1 MNPATAHQ
9 IVSGQTALGI
19 ELGSTRIKAVL
30 TDRHGHVLATGG
42 SDWENEF
49 VDRIWTYP
57 LEAVWQGLAAAYG
70 SLARRVESEHGVRLE
85 TVGAIGI
92 SAMMHGYLVFD
103 ADETQLV
110 GFRTWRNSMT
120 EDAARQLTELF
131 DFNVPQ
137 RWCAAHLAQAIM
149 AKEPHVSRIAHMTT
163 LAGLVH
169 WKLTGRKVVGV
180 GDASGMFPI
189 DPRTTQFD
197 TAMLGKFDQLFAS
210 EGLPW
215 SVAEILPEVLPAG
228 HGAGT
233 LTESGARLLDPSG
246 TLRPGIP
253 CAPPEGDGATGMVA
267 TNSVLPRT
275 GNTSA
280 GTSIFTMVVMDRPLR
295 GVHEEIDVINTPSG
309 DPVAMVH
316 CNNGA
321 SEVNA
326 WAGVFA
332 EFARAIGSDVS
343 TDTVFEALFNA
354 TRAAE
359 PDCGGLLA
367 YNYLAGEVLTGLSEG
382 RPLFLRTP
390 DSHLDLANFMRAQIY
405 AVFGTLA
412 LGMKILRD
420 EDTDLDSMLAHGGL
434 FRTKGVA
441 QSLLAAALNT
451 PVAVAETAGE
461 GGAWGMAVLAAFLVD
476 GDERSL
482 SEYLDQVIFADAA
495 VTRIDP
501 DPVLVEGFSS
511 YLARYTEALP
521 VMRAAVAHS

>member
-1 MNPATAHQ
+1 
-9 IVSGQTALGI
+9 
-19 ELGSTRIKAVL
+19 
-30 TDRHGHVLATGG
+30 
-42 SDWENEF
+42 
-49 VDRIWTYP
+49 
-57 LEAVWQGLAAAYG
+57 
-70 SLARRVESEHGVRLE
+70 
-85 TVGAIGI
+85 
-92 SAMMHGYLVFD
+92 
-103 ADETQLV
+103 
-110 GFRTWRNSMT
+110 
-120 EDAARQLTELF
+120 
-131 DFNVPQ
+131 
-137 RWCAAHLAQAIM
+137 
-149 AKEPHVSRIAHMTT
+149 
-163 LAGLVH
+163 
-169 WKLTGRKVVGV
+169 
-180 GDASGMFPI
+180 
-189 DPRTTQFD
+189 
-197 TAMLGKFDQLFAS
+197 
-210 EGLPW
+210 
-215 SVAEILPEVLPAG
+215 
-228 HGAGT
+228 
-233 LTESGARLLDPSG
+233 
-246 TLRPGIP
+246 
-253 CAPPEGDGATGMVA
+253 MVA

-343 TDTVFEALFNA
+343 ADTVFEALFNA

-476 GDERSL
+476 GDGRSL